1 MQKEANFIKIAGVIG
16 DPINH
21 TRSPL
26 IHNYWIKKNNIN
38 CFYIP
43 LNVKSSELEK
53 KLNFIRELGFC
64 GLNVT
69 IPHKEK
75 IINLADEIMESAKLI
90 GAANTIYFENGKI
103 IADNTVG

>member
-1 MQKEANFIKIAGVIG
+1 MHKEENSIKIAGVIG

-38 CFYIP
+38 CFYVP
-43 LNVKSSELEK
+43 LNVKTTELEK
-53 KLNFIRELGFC
+53 KLNFIKELGFS

-75 IINLADEIMESAKLI
+75 IKSP
-90 GAANTIYFENGKI
+90 
-103 IADNTVG
+103 